1 MKRLLLLVAM
11 LGCVAVATA
20 QVKARAPYVNFTV
33 LADQADCLYKIGQE
47 PRLELYAKAGGTGL
61 DGVMVSYEAG
71 NDRMEADLKG
81 TTVFRHGKAHVP
93 VGTMTTPGFRFCTIR
108 FEVKGESYTETV
120 KVGFDVNDI
129 EPTINNPLDFT
140 FFWEQ
145 SIKKA
150 RAVTSPIKVT
160 PITNPAFTND
170 RFTTTMVRIPCDEE
184 GGSIYGY
191 VTIPNDG
198 AKHPVLFVPPGAGV
212 KHIDPSTS
220 YAEEGFIT
228 FTMEIHGLPINAPK
242 EEIEAAKERIGEYWY
257 THIEERNDYYYRRV
271 YVGCVKAIDYLMT
284 LPEWD
289 GKNVGVT
296 GGSQGGALSIITA
309 ALHPEVDFVA
319 AFYPALSDVS
329 GYQVGRAG
337 GWPRMFVHSG
347 DHPEINHKKAL
358 RVMGYY
364 DVVNFARRVKCPGF
378 YNYGFNDNTCPPTS
392 VRAALNVIT
401 APKKIIET
409 PASYHWRFGEVNR
422 EATEW
427 MKSQCK

>member
-20 QVKARAPYVNFTV
+20 QVKAGAPYVDFTV
-33 LADQADCLYKIGQE
+33 LADHADCLYRIGEE
-47 PRLELYAKAGGTGL
+47 PRLRIFAKGGGAGL
-61 DGVMVSYEAG
+61 NGVQIHYEAG
-71 NDRMEADLKG
+71 NDRMEPDMKG
-81 TTVFRHGKAHVP
+81 TQTLLRGEAQVP
-93 VGTMTTPGFRFCTIR
+93 VGTMTTPGFRYCKIR
-108 FEVKGESYTETV
+108 FEHKGQSYTETV
-120 KVGFDVNDI
+120 KVGFSPKEI
-129 EPTINNPLDFT
+129 EPTIANPLDFDI
-140 FFWEQ
+140 FWKLTL
-145 SIKKA
+145 KKA
-150 RAVTSPIKVT
+150 SNLPLTSQVQEMPEWSNEQIRT
-160 PITNPAFTND
+160 L
-170 RFTTTMVRIPCDEE
+170 MVQIPCDEE

-191 VTIPNDG
+191 VSIPNDG
-198 AKHPVLFVPPGAGV
+198 QKHPVLLVPPGAGV
-212 KHIDPSTS
+212 KRVNPSEI
-220 YAEEGFIT
+220 YAKEGFIT
-228 FTMEIHGLPINAPK
+228 FTMEIHGMPMNASD
-242 EEIEAAKERIGEYWY
+242 EQIAADKERLGDYWY
-257 THIEERNDYYYRRV
+257 TNIEERDAYYYKRV
-271 YVGCVKAIDYLMT
+271 YTGCVRAIDYLMS

-296 GGSQGGALSIITA
+296 GGSQGGALSIVTA

-401 APKKIIET
+401 APKKIVET